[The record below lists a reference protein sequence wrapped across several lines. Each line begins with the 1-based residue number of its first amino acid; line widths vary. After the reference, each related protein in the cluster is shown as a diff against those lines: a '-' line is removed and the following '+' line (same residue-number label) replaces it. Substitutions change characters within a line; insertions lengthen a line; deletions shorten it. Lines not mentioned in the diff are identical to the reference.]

1 MGSKFGLHHLGQ
13 PDETTKAMERTAP
26 FAWRKQCSPG
36 GDNPTPG
43 IKTIGRSLALTD
55 GEANGMIAV
64 AGAGADA
71 WYGRVRAQMLAARWV
86 HCWELPNEPV
96 VDTRQQC
103 INLGLFT
110 RRAVDLMHADGL
122 KAATGVFSRG
132 RPQLAAA
139 LPDATYLR
147 ELQPCFD
154 YGDYVALHAYWLRN
168 PQQDAAWLQFRHRF
182 LLAELAALGIKCQPL
197 LLTEG
202 GMDRPGGWRDSGISE
217 AEYWTQLRDNDLALE
232 VDKAVL
238 CWTPFTN
245 QPTRD
250 WEPFVITPWLT
261 AKIAEE
267 VRARPP
273 VVVAPP
279 VIPPPVE
286 VPMFPYV
293 GKTFSAPAFIEYLK
307 TVKPFA
313 GLKYIVVH
321 HSATSAV
328 TWMQYS
334 QDYWA
339 KRLADYYYSED
350 WTAMPHLFISD
361 RGILVEN
368 PINIYGRGVAGHNTD
383 SLHLETVGDYTA
395 SPPSGPT
402 LDNLVAA
409 CAALLRWAGLEI
421 SGLTNHRTL
430 QAAFTQCPGDA
441 FLSVWAEFQVK
452 VAAILAPPPP
462 APDLPSNETTQ
473 DPAVLA
479 DKIRWWYE
487 EAIRAYNIKD
497 YARFEQIAYDLIDQ
511 DKGLLY
517 RLERALEGM

>member
-13 PDETTKAMERTAP
+13 PDETTKALERTAP
-26 FAWRKQCSPG
+26 FVWRKQCSPG

-55 GEANGMIAV
+55 GEANEMIAV
-64 AGAGADA
+64 AGAGADV

-139 LPDATYLR
+139 LPSATYLR

-168 PQQDAAWLQFRHRF
+168 PQQDAAWLQFRHRL

-197 LLTEG
+197 LLTEA

-217 AEYWTQLRDNDLALE
+217 AEYWGQLRDNDLALE
-232 VDKAVL
+232 ADKAVL

-273 VVVAPP
+273 QY
-279 VIPPPVE
+279 E
-286 VPMFPYV
+286 GVPMPTPTIVLVHPLRRPRITQRFAENPNNLGYGPAGHMGLDYGCV
-293 GKTFSAPAFIEYLK
+293 EGTVVRAPCSGICSPGNPTGAYSGYGNHLWIKGDDGEGGTFWIILGHLIRVLAEK
-307 TVKPFA
+307 GDRVEA
-313 GLKYIVVH
+313 GNIVALSGNTG
-321 HSATSAV
+321 HS
-328 TWMQYS
+328 
-334 QDYWA
+334 
-339 KRLADYYYSED
+339 
-350 WTAMPHLFISD
+350 TAPHLHL
-361 RGILVEN
+361 GIETMDQN
-368 PINIYGRGVAGHNTD
+368 PGFQD
-383 SLHLETVGDYTA
+383 SHDLGFWWQNPESFMNRL
-395 SPPSGPT
+395 
-402 LDNLVAA
+402 
-409 CAALLRWAGLEI
+409 
-421 SGLTNHRTL
+421 
-430 QAAFTQCPGDA
+430 PG
-441 FLSVWAEFQVK
+441 
-452 VAAILAPPPP
+452 
-462 APDLPSNETTQ
+462 
-473 DPAVLA
+473 
-479 DKIRWWYE
+479 
-487 EAIRAYNIKD
+487 
-497 YARFEQIAYDLIDQ
+497 
-511 DKGLLY
+511 
-517 RLERALEGM
+517 